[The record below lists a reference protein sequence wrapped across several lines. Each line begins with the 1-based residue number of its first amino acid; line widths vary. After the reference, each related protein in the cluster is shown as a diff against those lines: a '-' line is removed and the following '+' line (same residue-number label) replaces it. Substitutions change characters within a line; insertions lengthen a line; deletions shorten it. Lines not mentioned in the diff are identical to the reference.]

1 MRIIL
6 ILLSILL
13 ASASAFAHE
22 VSSDDGGRA
31 CGTARIFENIHK
43 MKGKAAKT
51 TFAKTTNCDPEKYY
65 DKVDSKKTEHFQVFY
80 TTEGPHATFKEFV
93 DTLAY
98 YLESAYTFHT
108 KNLKMLPPKSDS
120 KSYHYQQA
128 VDSNKY
134 AVEVLDIDLLR
145 NGRNVFDAE
154 ACGGCYGLTYP
165 ISNSDAEK
173 TQLFIDNDFK
183 YTNATSPKEHMS
195 GENNFCL
202 YPKSNTSLVNKI
214 TGDIYSEKWNKA
226 IRITAFHELYHA
238 CQLRYMD
245 LTRYWT
251 FWFEGSAAGVEK
263 ITSPEIKDYIGFIS
277 KIYNVQGID
286 LNSLYDNEPYGMS
299 VLYLYLYNH
308 IQKDFDHNIW
318 ENFKKIPAD
327 AFDKQLQKYLKA
339 HKIDADSTFHDFT
352 AKLVF
357 SGDRSGAIPSK
368 DWIDEHEKIW
378 PSATM
383 EEADQFSVD
392 LPTFSYKYYWGG
404 YPDISSFKGKASAAV
419 FKDGKAEITP
429 IKTTNEADF
438 IYSNKKAADSIIWI
452 FSHFAEDDYIKTIP
466 TDPTLRAYPT
476 PWRGEGPL
484 CFTPLPRDK
493 KFIEVRNRR
502 GAIVMHIDYEGTTLC
517 IEENELRGKIAP
529 GVYWFRA
536 GNKGK
541 QEKFLIA
548 Y

>member
-1 MRIIL
+1 MRAIL

-13 ASASAFAHE
+13 ASASTFAHE
-22 VSSDDGGRA
+22 VSSDDGSRT

-51 TFAKTTNCDPEKYY
+51 TFAKTTNCDPERYY
-65 DKVDSKKTEHFQVFY
+65 DKVESKKTEHFQVFY
-80 TTEGPHATFKEFV
+80 TTEGPHATFEEFV

-108 KNLKMLPPKSDS
+108 KNLKMQPPKGDS
-120 KSYHYQQA
+120 KSYHYQQP
-128 VDSNKY
+128 VEGNRY

-145 NGRNVFDAE
+145 NGRTVFGAE
-154 ACGGCYGLTYP
+154 TCGGCYGLTYP
-165 ISNSDAEK
+165 INNSDAEM

-183 YTNATSPKEHMS
+183 YTTASSRKEYMS
-195 GENNFCL
+195 GANSLCS
-202 YPKSNTSLVNKI
+202 YPKSEISLVNQL
-214 TGDIYSEKWNKA
+214 TGDYYSEKWNIA

-245 LTRYWT
+245 FSRYWT

-277 KIYNVQGID
+277 KIYNIQGID
-286 LNSLYDNEPYGMS
+286 LNTIYGNESYGMS

-308 IQKDFDHNIW
+308 VQKDFDHSIW
-318 ENFKKIPAD
+318 ENFKKKPGD
-327 AFDKQLQKYLKA
+327 TFDKQLQKYLKVQ
-339 HKIDADSTFHDFT
+339 KKDADSTFHDFT
-352 AKLVF
+352 TKLAF
-357 SGDRSGAIPSK
+357 AGNRSAAIPSK
-368 DWIDEHEKIW
+368 EWVDDHEESWPTVNMDEMEKF
-378 PSATM
+378 TVNL
-383 EEADQFSVD
+383 QKFS
-392 LPTFSYKYYWGG
+392 FKYYWGG
-404 YPDISSFKGKASAAV
+404 YPDISNYKGMASAAV

-429 IKTTNEADF
+429 ITTTNKADY
-438 IYSNKKAADSIIWI
+438 IYSNQKSADSIIWI
-452 FSHFAEDDYIKTIP
+452 FSRFTEDEYIKTLP

-502 GAIVMHIDYEGTTLC
+502 GAIVLHADYEGTTLC